1 MFCPDETDNSIVIRA
16 TVITAQLQMKDTIDK
31 KLRERNAMKMK
42 TENQRQEKRDK
53 KSSLLSFCLVHNI
66 KTVKQQIYEN
76 KM

>member
-53 KSSLLSFCLVHNI
+53 KSSLLRFCLVHYI